1 MINNSMTQQFSTPA
15 DLPANLSSEV
25 LTKEEASTQTE
36 WATKTIPKIL
46 DALHSSEF
54 GLTTE
59 EATKRLKK
67 YGTNKLPEGK
77 VDSLLIIF
85 LRQFQSPLIYILLAA
100 SAIVFAMEEIIDGSI
115 ILAVLLFNAIV
126 GTIQEGKAQNTLRA
140 LKKFVETKATVLR
153 ESKELI
159 ISDSEVVPGDI
170 IILQE
175 GEKAPADARIIAATN
190 LKIDEAALTGE
201 SEPVH
206 KIVDTL
212 PARQSLGVGGERSDL
227 PTAERKNM
235 VFKGTHI
242 LAGNGKAIV
251 VATGIETVIGKISKE
266 IAAIDTEI
274 PLKTNIRYLSRLIII
289 TVTSI
294 SALLFFLGIVSG
306 KSVKE
311 MFTTVVSLSV
321 SIIPEGLPIVM
332 TLVLATGV
340 WRMSKRNALVK
351 KLQAVEAL
359 GQTRIIAVD
368 KTGTITK
375 NEMVIQKVYVDGK
388 IFEVGGVGYEPKG
401 EIKLDGSVIDSVN
414 HPELLF
420 AGKIAAFC
428 VSARVLFSEEEKIW
442 RVAGDPTEAAMLV
455 FAKKLGFHKDAL
467 ERESPQISEIPFDY
481 KLKYHATV
489 HRLDGANLP
498 DGRQEFLAVVGAP
511 EVILNLSCIS
521 KEEKQKLESVFFSM
535 SQEGLRVVALAET
548 SDVPEILTPE
558 KIKSLTF
565 VGFFGMKDAL
575 REEVRDA
582 MQKAVS
588 AGIRV
593 VMITGDHKI
602 TAQAIA
608 KEADI
613 YQDGDTILTGQDID
627 AFSDNELSEKLAKTS
642 VFARMTPEHKLR
654 IIKAYKAAGEIVAM
668 TGDGVNDAPSLV
680 AADLGVAMGKIGTEV
695 AKEASDIVLLDDNF
709 GSIVSAVE
717 EGRNIYKTIKK
728 VILYLFSTNWGE
740 VLTIT
745 GALLLGYPLPLL
757 PAQIIWLNFVTDGFL
772 DVALAME
779 PREEG
784 LLRGNFERPK
794 KYLVDK
800 LMAQRMFAMA
810 IPMMIGTLFL
820 FKGYLPAEASAQAGF
835 ENDLAK
841 AWTISLTTLA
851 VFQWFNAWN
860 CRHESKSIFQMN
872 PFSNKFLMGATC
884 IIISLQLLVVYNPLI
899 QKFLRTVPLE
909 FSEWLII
916 IPIAASIILVEEIR
930 KFFYRRQML
939 INRPVA

>member
-1 MINNSMTQQFSTPA
+1 MTQQ
-15 DLPANLSSEV
+15 LS
-25 LTKEEASTQTE
+25 
-36 WATKTIPKIL
+36 WHTKTIPEIL
-46 DALHSSEF
+46 DALHSREH
-54 GLTTE
+54 GLTKK
-59 EATKRLKK
+59 EATEHLKE
-67 YGTNKLPEGK
+67 YGLNKLPEGK
-77 VDSLLIIF
+77 VDSLPVIF
-85 LRQFQSPLIYILLAA
+85 LCQFQSPLIYILLAA
-100 SAIVFAMEEIIDGSI
+100 SMIVFAMGETIDGSI
-115 ILAVLLFNAIV
+115 IIAVLLFNAIV
-126 GTIQEGKAQNTLRA
+126 GTIQEGKAQNTLLA
-140 LKKFVETKATVLR
+140 LKKFVEMKATVLR
-153 ESKELI
+153 DGEEFI
-159 ISDSEVVPGDI
+159 IPDSEVVPGDV

-175 GEKAPADARIIAATN
+175 GEKAPADGRIIAAAN

-206 KIVDTL
+206 KNSDIL
-212 PARQSLGVGGERSDL
+212 ERADL
-227 PTAERKNM
+227 PTAEQKNM
-235 VFKGTHI
+235 IFKGTHV

-251 VATGIETVIGKISKE
+251 VATGLETVIGKISKE

-289 TVTSI
+289 TVASI
-294 SALLFFLGIVSG
+294 SALLFLLGIISG

-311 MFTTVVSLSV
+311 IFTTVVALSV

-359 GQTRIIAVD
+359 GQVRIIAVD

-375 NEMVIQKVYVDGK
+375 NEIVIQKVYVDGK
-388 IFEVGGVGYEPKG
+388 FFEVGGIGYEPKG
-401 EIKLDGSVIDSVN
+401 DIRLEKNIINPLN

-428 VSARVLFSEEEKIW
+428 ANARVLFSEEEKIW

-455 FAKKLGFHKDAL
+455 LSSKLGFHKDDL
-467 ERESPQISEIPFDY
+467 ERESPLIGEIPFDY
-481 KLKYHATV
+481 KLKYHATI
-489 HRLDGANLP
+489 HQLD
-498 DGRQEFLAVVGAP
+498 RQKFLAVVGAP
-511 EVILNLSCIS
+511 ETILGFSQKIWRAGKSHHLSN
-521 KEEKQKLESVFFSM
+521 EERQGLESVFLSM
-535 SQEGLRVVALAET
+535 SREGLRVVALAET
-548 SDVPEILTPE
+548 RDAPGMLAPE

-575 REEVRDA
+575 RPEVAEA
-582 MQKAVS
+582 MQQAIS

-593 VMITGDHKI
+593 VMITGDHKV

-608 KEADI
+608 KEAGI
-613 YQDGDTILTGQDID
+613 YKEGDTVLTGQDVD
-627 AFSDNELSEKLAKTS
+627 LLSDNELSEKLLRTS
-642 VFARMTPEHKLR
+642 VFARVTPEHKLR
-654 IIKAYKAAGEIVAM
+654 IIKAYKTRGEIVAM

-717 EGRNIYKTIKK
+717 EGRSIFKTIKK
-728 VILYLFSTNWGE
+728 VILYLFSTSWGE
-740 VLTIT
+740 ALTIT
-745 GALLLGYPLPLL
+745 GALFLGYPLPLL

-779 PREEG
+779 PKEKE
-784 LLRGNFERPK
+784 LLCGNFERPK

-800 LMAQRMFAMA
+800 LMAQRMFVMA
-810 IPMMIGTLFL
+810 VPMMIGTLFL
-820 FKGYLPAEASAQAGF
+820 FRGYF

-841 AWTISLTTLA
+841 AWTMSLTTLA

-872 PFSNKFLMGATC
+872 PFSNKFLVAATAV
-884 IIISLQLLVVYNPLI
+884 IILLQLAALYTPFL
-899 QKFLRTVPLE
+899 QKVLRTTPLE
-909 FSEWLII
+909 FSEWLMIV
-916 IPIAASIILVEEIR
+916 PIAASIILVEEIR
-930 KFFYRRQML
+930 KFFYRRKAL
-939 INRPVA
+939 ISA